1 MQFSEPDHADRLG
14 PVSPRPKPA
23 GGRDLAPIPTSRH
36 RPVEAY
42 IMAMY
47 TLIIGTAK
55 AVMTIETA
63 VLTIPMLF
71 ASIAST
77 LEIDREWQV
86 VWFAF
91 IGGALGG
98 FCNAGYDLLLYL
110 VRKHTANEEVA
121 QKDKKVLRTFA
132 ILRTAISM
140 PFGFVAATVSFA
152 RNPALHL
159 FEVMGIAFSLA
170 FLGLALRPIMYNT
183 IMRSIKE
190 MEAQS
195 KKDKI

>member
-1 MQFSEPDHADRLG
+1 
-14 PVSPRPKPA
+14 
-23 GGRDLAPIPTSRH
+23 
-36 RPVEAY
+36 VEAY

-110 VRKHTANEEVA
+110 VRKHTANEDIA

-132 ILRTAISM
+132 ILRTSLSM
-140 PFGFVAATVSFA
+140 PFGFIGATVAFA
-152 RNPALHL
+152 RNPTLHL